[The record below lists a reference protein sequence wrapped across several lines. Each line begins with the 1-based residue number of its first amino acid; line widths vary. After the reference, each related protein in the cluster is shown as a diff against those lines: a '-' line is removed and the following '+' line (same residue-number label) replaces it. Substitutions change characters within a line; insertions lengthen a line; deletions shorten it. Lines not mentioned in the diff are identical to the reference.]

1 MPFSPIILWTDA
13 LSYLFVVFIL
23 FFIGYV
29 RKNPHLLA
37 SWKRVGHSASGMSA
51 FTVLIFFLGIGF
63 LDTIHFRPALENTTQ
78 QGEKIYS
85 VDVLSLLDE
94 TSRNGRP
101 GDGIRSFFAVT
112 DESQF
117 GMKTADM
124 NGLLQLRPELNQVL
138 DELEARL

>member
-13 LSYLFVVFIL
+13 LIYLFVVFIL

-85 VDVLSLLDE
+85 VDVLSLLDLLVTPLRTQVEKTYSAPLAAHLYAKE
-94 TSRNGRP
+94 TVELADGR
-101 GDGIRSFFAVT
+101 
-112 DESQF
+112 
-117 GMKTADM
+117 
-124 NGLLQLRPELNQVL
+124 
-138 DELEARL
+138 